1 MKNTAILCVDDEVLI
16 LEALETELHR
26 AFGDDYVYE
35 FAESAEEAL
44 EIMSELEQTDVELKV
59 IITDWL
65 MPRMRG
71 DELLLK
77 VQQKRP
83 NTVKIILTG
92 QADQKA
98 IEAACLHSNLDYCI
112 NKPWDSKALIHLL
125 ETSLAHYGYK

>member
-1 MKNTAILCVDDEVLI
+1 MQNTAILCVDDEVLI

-44 EIMSELEQTDVELKV
+44 EIINELEHSPIELKV
-59 IITDWL
+59 VITDWL
-65 MPRMRG
+65 MPHMRG
-71 DELLLK
+71 DELLRK

-98 IEAACLHSNLDYCI
+98 IEAACHHANLDYCI
-112 NKPWDSKALIHLL
+112 NKPWDSKTLIHLL
-125 ETSLAHYGYK
+125 QTSLSHYGYK